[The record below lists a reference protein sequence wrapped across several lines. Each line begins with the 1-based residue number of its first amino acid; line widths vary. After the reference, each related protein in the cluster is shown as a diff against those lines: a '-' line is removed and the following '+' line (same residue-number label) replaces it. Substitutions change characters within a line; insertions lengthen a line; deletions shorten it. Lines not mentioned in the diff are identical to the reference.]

1 MFPPEYKAGIACS
14 IACVGILDSEWT
26 LATWTEWVWSLCCIQ
41 LSVHSRTCL
50 GRMSVG
56 PQTSKI
62 MQSWTK
68 VLQNVLAFLA
78 GLFLN
83 RTSPATPGPTQLWTS
98 VTVFPVVCG
107 FFFLGGGGG
116 WRELRYFSKWLHFFM
131 MQPRGRPTDH
141 CEYRTTVLFQG
152 PSRDVVPYTAIITC
166 LIIQGS
172 SQEKRRRQRWLT
184 KHWEGLRAR
193 ETSGMPAD
201 DC

>member
-83 RTSPATPGPTQLWTS
+83 RTSPATPGPTLLWTS

-107 FFFLGGGGG
+107 FFIGGGGG
-116 WRELRYFSKWLHFFM
+116 GGENCAIFPNGCTFLWCNPGGVPQIIANIGPLYCSKGLPGMWYLT
-131 MQPRGRPTDH
+131 QP
-141 CEYRTTVLFQG
+141 
-152 PSRDVVPYTAIITC
+152 
-166 LIIQGS
+166 
-172 SQEKRRRQRWLT
+172 
-184 KHWEGLRAR
+184 
-193 ETSGMPAD
+193 
-201 DC
+201 